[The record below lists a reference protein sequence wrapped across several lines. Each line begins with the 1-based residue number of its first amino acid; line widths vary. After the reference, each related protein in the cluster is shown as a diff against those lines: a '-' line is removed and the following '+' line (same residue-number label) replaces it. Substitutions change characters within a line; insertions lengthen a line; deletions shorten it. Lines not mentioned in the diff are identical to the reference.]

1 MKKLDAE
8 IVREDKKRERGQIEA
23 SCEIGSMQQSIQ
35 ASEMRQ
41 DDLENRVKE
50 LKKCPEQITVLHLAA
65 SSTNADRLR
74 IDEEAREIR

>member
-23 SCEIGSMQQSIQ
+23 SCEIDSMQQSIQ

-41 DDLENRVKE
+41 DDLENRVEE

-65 SSTNADRLR
+65 LSTNADRLR